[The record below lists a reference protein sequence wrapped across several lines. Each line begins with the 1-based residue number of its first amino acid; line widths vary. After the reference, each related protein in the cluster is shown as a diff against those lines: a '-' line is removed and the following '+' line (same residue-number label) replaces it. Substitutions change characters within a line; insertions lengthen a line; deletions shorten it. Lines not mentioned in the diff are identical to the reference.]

1 MSVIRIKGS
10 EVIAEKDGRIIM
22 RTTIKK
28 INPLIAEECL
38 RNNPNNRKLNRA
50 RVRQIAEEMKRG
62 EWRNNGESIVINDR
76 GELVDGQHRLN
87 AIIESGK
94 EYIFNFSTVATEEA
108 NFYDLGLSRSVR
120 DIITMSGNEPLE
132 AINSPKVTAAMAFL
146 IRRTFGRDALLKSTI
161 VKELERNYD
170 VFKFIVDTG
179 YVSTR
184 GGKRGFGKSS
194 VIGGLAAAYK
204 AGYPEYKL
212 KQFIDVLADGIMRS
226 NEDITIIKFREWL
239 ARNEVRADMNKSV
252 PGEEEYLKLQA
263 TLKAYEEGRIL
274 QKAPRGKTEY
284 YKFYEGTYKI

>member
-1 MSVIRIKGS
+1 MSIIRIKGS

-94 EYIFNFSTVATEEA
+94 EYIFNFSTVASEEA

-132 AINSPKVTAAMAFL
+132 AINSPKITSVYIKNTLFARPTAA
-146 IRRTFGRDALLKSTI
+146 
-161 VKELERNYD
+161 
-170 VFKFIVDTG
+170 TG
-179 YVSTR
+179 IS
-184 GGKRGFGKSS
+184 
-194 VIGGLAAAYK
+194 
-204 AGYPEYKL
+204 P
-212 KQFIDVLADGIMRS
+212 
-226 NEDITIIKFREWL
+226 N
-239 ARNEVRADMNKSV
+239 
-252 PGEEEYLKLQA
+252 
-263 TLKAYEEGRIL
+263 
-274 QKAPRGKTEY
+274 
-284 YKFYEGTYKI
+284 